1 MTTYDAAIWAIRILL
16 FQTPGVF
23 ARPAALLQRAEA
35 LCTTLTLFISTV
47 LVRLGGVANGRWRK
61 FDLYSSVLIRNWSA
75 DRRKAVLERG
85 LLLGGLMNR
94 RNPCYQTNFTRRG
107 TCRFICHRSQQHHDC
122 AHHEHFQR
130 LCNRQWCCSHATVTV
145 V

>member
-1 MTTYDAAIWAIRILL
+1 MTLPFGRFASCSSRHQVSSHGQQPSSSELRPFVRPSLCSYRL
-16 FQTPGVF
+16 FWCG
-23 ARPAALLQRAEA
+23 LE
-35 LCTTLTLFISTV
+35 
-47 LVRLGGVANGRWRK
+47 ANGRWRK

-107 TCRFICHRSQQHHDC
+107 TCLFISHRPQQHHDC